1 LLDDDAAPDDA
12 SSLMRAALRGAR
24 ADVPDAAHVEA
35 LSRSIAGAIGGGS
48 GGDPSGG
55 AGAGTGAVGATKVA
69 IGTLALLAAVWGIV
83 LVTRGGGPSSD
94 TRANADTSASGVAAV
109 TASAS
114 PAETVFDVH
123 ALPAAPGV
131 DAARPGGSATAREV
145 GSPEAEMTLLR
156 SAQDA
161 LGRAPSEALARCD
174 EHARGY
180 PRGAL
185 AEEREIIAVDA
196 LVRLGRRDDADARAS
211 RFRAAHPGSAYLRR
225 LDTLLGPAP

>member
-1 LLDDDAAPDDA
+1 MSDPNVPRVPHLLDDDAAPEDA
-12 SSLMRAALRGAR
+12 SSLVRAALRGAR
-24 ADVPDAAHVEA
+24 ADVPDAAHVET
-35 LSRSIAGAIGGGS
+35 LSQSIAGAIGGGS
-48 GGDPSGG
+48 GGAG
-55 AGAGTGAVGATKVA
+55 AGAGAFGATKVA
-69 IGTLALLAAVWGIV
+69 IGTLALLAAVGGIV
-83 LVTRGGGPSSD
+83 LLTRGGGPSSD
-94 TRANADTSASGVAAV
+94 TRANADASASASPSATASGIAAV

-114 PAETVFDVH
+114 PAETVLDVH

-174 EHARGY
+174 EHAKRY

-185 AEEREIIAVDA
+185 AEERDHRRR
-196 LVRLGRRDDADARAS
+196 RLGPS
-211 RFRAAHPGSAYLRR
+211 RKA
-225 LDTLLGPAP
+225 